1 MNQAGAGTRA
11 LLHLSITGEDR
22 RLDLGVPA
30 QVPLVELLPGVVRG
44 LGVLDPT
51 LVHGGFVLRRAD
63 GSDLDPAASCA
74 AQGVRDGELLTLVRG
89 GLLAEHRRY
98 DDVVEAVIDATR
110 DHQRPWTPTD
120 RARTALAVSLILL
133 GLGAWLLVAA
143 PGGLGAASLTALG
156 AAAVL
161 VATGAVLTRVGQ
173 PEAGN
178 GFGLAAAVYAG
189 VGAWLLAPAGV
200 LWGWPLAFGAAGAV
214 VAGGLALA
222 TTGTTPQVHLV
233 PIVAGLGIGT
243 ASAIAALIGPGSVA
257 PYAVLV
263 AVLGAASN
271 SLPWLALSSTRIRVI
286 SPLSE
291 AEVLAVPPP
300 VDGEQVALRAAQ
312 GHALL
317 LALRIAIGLA
327 VLVATPLVATSGIAG
342 ALLCTLTF
350 AGMMSWSRQV
360 HGRTEVATLMAI
372 GTVGLALTGA
382 VVARA
387 GTVDRTVLLVVL
399 LAATVALVGL
409 TLLSTSTRVRLVRVF
424 DTVEL
429 AGLALL
435 LPLGAIAAGLA

>member
-1 MNQAGAGTRA
+1 MNQAGVGTRA
-11 LLHLSITGEDR
+11 LLRLSITGEDR

-30 QVPLVELLPGVVRG
+30 QVPLVELLPGVARG
-44 LGVLDPT
+44 LGVLDPS

-63 GSDLDPAASCA
+63 GSDLDPAGSCA

-89 GLLAEHRRY
+89 GRLAERRRY

-120 RARTALAVSLILL
+120 RSRTALAVSLILL

-143 PGGLGAASLTALG
+143 NRGLGAASLTALG

-173 PEAGN
+173 SEAGN

-189 VGAWLLAPAGV
+189 VGAWLLAPTGV
-200 LWGWPLAFGAAGAV
+200 LWGWPLAIGALGAV
-214 VAGGLALA
+214 IAGGLALA
-222 TTGTTPQVHLV
+222 TTGTTPQIHLV

-243 ASAIAALIGPGSVA
+243 ASAVAALAGPGTVA

-263 AVLGAASN
+263 AVLGAVSN
-271 SLPWLALSSTRIRVI
+271 SLPWLALTSTRIRVI

-300 VDGEQVALRAAQ
+300 VDGDQVARKAAQ

-317 LALRIAIGLA
+317 LALRIAIGL
-327 VLVATPLVATSGIAG
+327 VVVVSTPLVAASGIAG
-342 ALLCTLTF
+342 ALLCTITF

-360 HGRTEVATLMAI
+360 HGRTEVAALMAI
-372 GTVGLALTGA
+372 GTIGLALTGA
-382 VVARA
+382 AIARA

-399 LAATVALVGL
+399 LATTVGLVGL
-409 TLLSTSTRVRLVRVF
+409 TLLSTSIRVRLVRVF
-424 DTVEL
+424 DSVEL
-429 AGLALL
+429 VGLALL